1 VNYKNAHQKDEY
13 CGVFIQWNTINI
25 RKELN
30 SIRYLTDMML
40 SNGRQETTHLMTPLK
55 RNFRDKNNLK
65 EKIIKTEVAP

>member
-1 VNYKNAHQKDEY
+1 
-13 CGVFIQWNTINI
+13 
-25 RKELN
+25 
-30 SIRYLTDMML
+30 MML